1 MEEGDFA
8 MVYNKSFAS
17 DNNAGIHPVIL
28 KAIEEANRDDVLSY
42 GDDVYSERAIQKIQD
57 QFGVDCDVYFVFNGT
72 GANITG
78 LKAITKSFQAII
90 CADTAHING
99 DECGAPEQLIGCKLL
114 TISTEDGKITP
125 EQVKRLMHGIGNA
138 HHSQPKVISISQV
151 TEYGTVYTPEE
162 IKALADFAH
171 ANDMLLHM
179 DGARLSNAVAALGTG
194 FKEMTVD
201 VGVDVLSF
209 GGTKN
214 GLMIGEAVVFFNKDH
229 GVDFK
234 YIRKQGMQLAS
245 KMRFIAAQFEALLTD
260 DLWRE
265 NALNANRM
273 GQLLGEELEKF
284 SQIQI
289 TQKVE
294 SNAVFAIIPKPILEK
309 LEEKYLIAVWSEE
322 RSEVRLMASFN
333 TKEEHIREFAADVKE
348 IISGL

>member
-1 MEEGDFA
+1 

-17 DNNAGIHPVIL
+17 DNNAGIHPAIL
-28 KAIEEANRDDVLSY
+28 KAIEKANKDDVLSY
-42 GDDVYSERAIQKIQD
+42 GEDAYSERTIHKIQE

-90 CADTAHING
+90 CAETAHING

-114 TISTEDGKITP
+114 TIPTKDGKITP
-125 EQVKRLMHGIGNA
+125 QQVEGLMHGIGNA

-151 TEYGTVYTPEE
+151 TEYGTVYQPEE
-162 IKALADFAH
+162 IKLLADFAH
-171 ANDMLLHM
+171 AHGMLLHM
-179 DGARLSNAVAALGTG
+179 DGARLANAAAALGVG
-194 FKEMTVD
+194 FKEITVD

-214 GLMIGEAVVFFNKDH
+214 GLMIGEAVVFFNRDQSE
-229 GVDFK
+229 DYK

-273 GQLLGEELEKF
+273 GELLARELEKF
-284 SQIQI
+284 PQIQI
-289 TQKVE
+289 TQKVDA
-294 SNAVFAIIPKPILEK
+294 NAVFAVVPKTVLEK
-309 LEEKYLIAVWSEE
+309 LQEKYLLSVWSEE

-333 TKEEHIREFAADVKE
+333 TKEEHIREFVADVKAS
-348 IISGL
+348 ISTSEQ